1 MGLYTG
7 SGDLEHDGPLLAVDL
22 SISSALQRSLEA
34 QKQHVPQSVRCNGLI
49 DTGSSRT
56 VIRLGLARKLR
67 LNPVST
73 VRARTASGA
82 EEACGVYS
90 VQLILPN
97 GSTADLTQAVELP
110 LQEPGIDVLIG
121 RDILSQ
127 GMLVYLGTK
136 NEFTL
141 CL

>member
-1 MGLYTG
+1 M
-7 SGDLEHDGPLLAVDL
+7 
-22 SISSALQRSLEA
+22 
-34 QKQHVPQSVRCNGLI
+34 
-49 DTGSSRT
+49 
-56 VIRLGLARKLR
+56 
-67 LNPVST
+67 
-73 VRARTASGA
+73 
-82 EEACGVYS
+82 YS